1 MALIEIDPDSFREYV
16 DTYASDHVLAKVENM
31 SDDVIVELIKSN
43 LNEDDLMEVVSEAE
57 RVALSELELS

>member
-16 DTYASDHVLAKVENM
+16 DTYATDHVLAKVENM
-31 SDDVIVELIKSN
+31 SDDAIVELIKSN